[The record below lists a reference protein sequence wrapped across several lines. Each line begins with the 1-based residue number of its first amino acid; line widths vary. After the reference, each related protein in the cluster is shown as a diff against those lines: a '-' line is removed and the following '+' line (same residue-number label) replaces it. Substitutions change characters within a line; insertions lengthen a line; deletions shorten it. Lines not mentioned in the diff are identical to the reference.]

1 MLKNKTENKTVEII
15 MDTLDIQTDIII
27 PGMKLRFL
35 STKNEYGT
43 FQLFK
48 YWVKNNFKKSLN

>member
-1 MLKNKTENKTVEII
+1 MLKNKTEHKTVEII